1 MSKNSIT
8 GDNIITKTSSTYAD
22 NFDAIF
28 RSKKVYYTIEYDD
41 GYTHLE
47 EFNSEIEAQIYFDK
61 NKDTIVFYTKQ
72 ELLQE

>member
-1 MSKNSIT
+1 MAINEIT
-8 GDNIITKTSSTYAD
+8 GANMITKSSSTYAD

-41 GYTHLE
+41 GYSLIE
-47 EFNSEIEAQIYFDK
+47 EFTSEIEAQIYFDK
-61 NKDTIVFYTKQ
+61 NKDTIVFYEKQ